1 MTECSDLT
9 DILHN
14 VYMLDIRYILNYIKY
29 SQMNSIYIKVG
40 NNIIYIYIYI
50 YISTDNSIHL
60 TTNVITC
67 ARLRLKQMWR
77 LMTAKTEMK
86 REH

>member
-40 NNIIYIYIYI
+40 NNIIIYIYIYI
-50 YISTDNSIHL
+50 YPQTIQFI
-60 TTNVITC
+60 
-67 ARLRLKQMWR
+67 
-77 LMTAKTEMK
+77 
-86 REH
+86 